1 VSATKLNL
9 IPFVRYEQYDTQA
22 EVPVGYERNPEN
34 DVKEVTVGVAFQ
46 PIPQLI
52 LKTDWQQRHNAA
64 KAGVSVWNAS
74 LGYVF

>member
-1 VSATKLNL
+1 MNL

-22 EVPVGYERNPEN
+22 AVPVGYERNPEN
-34 DVKEVTVGVAFQ
+34 DVKELTLGLAYQ

-52 LKTDWQQRHNAA
+52 LKADWQQRHNAA
-64 KAGVSVWNAS
+64 QTGTNVFNAS